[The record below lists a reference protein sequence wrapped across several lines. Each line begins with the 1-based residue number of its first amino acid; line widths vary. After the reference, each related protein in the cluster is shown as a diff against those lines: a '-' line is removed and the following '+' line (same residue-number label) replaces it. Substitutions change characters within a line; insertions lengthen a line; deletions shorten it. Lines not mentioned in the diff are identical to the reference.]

1 MIQRITTTHS
11 SIFFQALRK
20 YEECYDSA
28 RRAKESYEKAHEDL
42 DLSRAQLEKS
52 RDTMTIKTKIC
63 DEAHSNYSSQVVL
76 YNDTQ
81 RIFYE
86 RQLPTILNDLQQ
98 LDMKRSEELKTV
110 LFHSIQSHAEVVPR
124 IQTCLDEM
132 FKQIEQLNALNDS
145 QIVINE
151 LKTGYVIPD
160 DQKVVRV
167 HSFSL
172 SSSLFFLFCRTARF
186 E

>member
-1 MIQRITTTHS
+1 M
-11 SIFFQALRK
+11 RK

-52 RDTMTIKTKIC
+52 RDTMTIKSRIC
-63 DEAHSNYSSQVVL
+63 DEAHVNYSSQVSL

-81 RIFYE
+81 RVFYE
-86 RQLPTILNDLQQ
+86 RQLPAILTDLQQ
-98 LDMKRSEELKTV
+98 LDFKRSEELKTIF
-110 LFHSIQSHAEVVPR
+110 FHSIQSHAEVLPR

-132 FKQIEQLNALNDS
+132 FKQTEQLNSQNDS

-151 LKTGYVIPD
+151 YKTGYTIPD
-160 DQKVVRV
+160 DQKVVRETLPFL
-167 HSFSL
+167 SLCMQWKFFS
-172 SSSLFFLFCRTARF
+172 
-186 E
+186 